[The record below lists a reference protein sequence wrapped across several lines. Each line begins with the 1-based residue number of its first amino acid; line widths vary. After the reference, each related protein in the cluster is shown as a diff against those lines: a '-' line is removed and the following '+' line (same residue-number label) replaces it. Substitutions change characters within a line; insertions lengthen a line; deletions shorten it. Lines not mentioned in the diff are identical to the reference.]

1 MADCVVDTNVAL
13 KWVLNEP
20 DSTDAVRVANDIAAT
35 RGRLLLVDIA
45 RVEAVNVIW
54 LQYHRGL
61 LSEARARAA
70 LADLQ
75 QIPIVIVETEP
86 LLGDAFDLALQFDI
100 AVYDACFVAAV
111 KQMGCLG
118 VTADGPLIQK
128 VGAAFP
134 TIKLLKNW

>member
-20 DSTDAVRVANDIAAT
+20 DSADAVRVADDTSAT
-35 RGRLLLVDIA
+35 GGSLLLLDIA

-54 LQYHRGL
+54 VQHHRRL
-61 LSEARARAA
+61 LSEARCRAA

-75 QIPIVIVETEP
+75 QVPVAIIGTEP
-86 LLGDAFDLALQFDI
+86 LLADAFDLALQFDV

-111 KQMGCLG
+111 RQLGCLG
-118 VTADGPLIQK
+118 VTADVPPVNK

-134 TIKLLKNW
+134 AIKLLKHW